1 MNYDLSCFSNPMRP
15 VTCNLAKEPELMF
28 VISRSPLAV
37 LLPLALLLGVAVW
50 SNRSAGPSAP
60 QSAAQTQQERQ
71 DQTVAANL
79 PSR

>member
-1 MNYDLSCFSNPMRP
+1 
-15 VTCNLAKEPELMF
+15 MF
-28 VISRSPLAV
+28 VVSRSPLAV

-50 SNRSAGPSAP
+50 SNRSAGTPETR
-60 QSAAQTQQERQ
+60 AAQQHERQ

>member
-1 MNYDLSCFSNPMRP
+1 MNYDLSCFSNPMRRL
-15 VTCNLAKEPELMF
+15 TCQLAKEPEFMF

-37 LLPLALLLGVAVW
+37 LLPLALLLGVALW
-50 SNRSAGPSAP
+50 SNRSAGTSVP
-60 QSAAQTQQERQ
+60 QSAAPSQQERP

>member
-1 MNYDLSCFSNPMRP
+1 MFP
-15 VTCNLAKEPELMF
+15 VD
-28 VISRSPLAV
+28 RSALAV

-50 SNRSAGPSAP
+50 SNRSAGTSAP
-60 QSAAQTQQERQ
+60 QSASQTQHERQ

>member
-1 MNYDLSCFSNPMRP
+1 
-15 VTCNLAKEPELMF
+15 MF

-60 QSAAQTQQERQ
+60 QSAAE
-71 DQTVAANL
+71 AA
-79 PSR
+79 